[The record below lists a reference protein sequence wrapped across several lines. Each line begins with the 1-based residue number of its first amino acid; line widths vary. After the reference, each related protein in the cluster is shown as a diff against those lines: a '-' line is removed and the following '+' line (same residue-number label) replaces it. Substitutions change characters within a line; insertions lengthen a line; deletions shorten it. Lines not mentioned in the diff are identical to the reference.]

1 MMRGG
6 RVPASGVRIGNGPDQ
21 SSRRGKLSAACRAA
35 ARLQQKGRSPKR
47 APLLMRLWQK
57 QQGYIF
63 FSEHTFF
70 AASHVPPAF
79 SQSAAF
85 FAVVTSPAKA
95 GPVKA
100 SAKASANVETS
111 VFMDVTPYG
120 CRGCQENSVPTPLVP
135 CTVICPCAALL
146 DIHFSRNLD
155 RHSLVS
161 VPERSSGRIATMSHL
176 FAAILL
182 FSSPGC
188 PHEEATCITPT
199 EYVEINLSTRI
210 LPYVVAPP
218 VNSDCLRS
226 RARS

>member
-1 MMRGG
+1 MRK
-6 RVPASGVRIGNGPDQ
+6 ALS
-21 SSRRGKLSAACRAA
+21 GKLVDGGVQRVDHADT
-35 ARLQQKGRSPKR
+35 LQQKGRSPKR
-47 APLLMRLWQK
+47 APLLMRLVAK

-63 FSEHTFF
+63 FSEQAFF

-111 VFMDVTPYG
+111 VFMAVTPYG
-120 CRGCQENSVPTPLVP
+120 LPGGARRTSFQRSPFHAQLFALASRFWMLIPLH
-135 CTVICPCAALL
+135 LY
-146 DIHFSRNLD
+146 
-155 RHSLVS
+155 RHSLVF
-161 VPERSSGRIATMSHL
+161 VCTHSSGGIATMSHL

-188 PHEEATCITPT
+188 PHEESTCIIPT
-199 EYVEINLSTRI
+199 EYVEVHLSLATGRVLHDI
-210 LPYVVAPP
+210 A
-218 VNSDCLRS
+218 
-226 RARS
+226 ARDAFGHGGLKRRH